1 MMDTLGESDITE
13 IPLMQVDSIALEKIL
28 RWTQK
33 WKDTPQPTLE
43 EIKNKTADSIDSWD
57 EDFLNNMSLNDLYEL
72 VKNTFNF
79 TIN

>member
-33 WKDTPQPTLE
+33 WKDTIQPTLE
-43 EIKNKTADSIDSWD
+43 EIKNKTADSIDPWD
-57 EDFLNNMSLNDLYEL
+57 EEFLNNMSLNDLYEL
-72 VKNTFNF
+72 VKKLHQ
-79 TIN
+79 ISP